1 MFFIIIPVY
10 VFLLI
15 DYILYVFLLIYVQVF
30 SIQLI
35 DN

>member
-1 MFFIIIPVY
+1 MFFLIIPVY
-10 VFLLI
+10 AFLLN
-15 DYILYVFLLIYVQVF
+15 DYILYVFLLIYIQVF

>member
-1 MFFIIIPVY
+1 MFFFVIPIY
-10 VFLLI
+10 VFLLL
-15 DYILYVFLLIYVQVF
+15 DYILYMFLLVYIQVF

>member
-1 MFFIIIPVY
+1 MFFLIIPVY
-10 VFLLI
+10 VLLLI
-15 DYILYVFLLIYVQVF
+15 DYILYVFLLIYIWAF